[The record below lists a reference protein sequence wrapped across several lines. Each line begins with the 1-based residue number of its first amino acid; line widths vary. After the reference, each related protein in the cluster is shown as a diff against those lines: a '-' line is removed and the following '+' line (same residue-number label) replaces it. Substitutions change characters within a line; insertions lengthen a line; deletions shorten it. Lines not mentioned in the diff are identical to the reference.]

1 MKSLSKILL
10 FFLLQFSVKGL
21 NAQQLPLYSQY
32 IWNDYVINPAYT
44 GSLDYSPIR
53 LTYRKQ
59 WAGFN
64 GSPELFTAGGHT
76 RINNKISLG
85 GIVFKDATG
94 GAITQTGALI
104 NYCYRL
110 KLSTN
115 SNLAFA
121 LSGQVNQYT
130 FDNNKVQALMP
141 NDPALLGDVQKSLSP
156 DASFGMLF
164 QRGNKTKIGVSVNQL
179 FESRLSNLDNTNSE
193 NTLVRHFNVNASQ
206 LIQLDSN
213 FTLEPAIWIKKT
225 IASPFQADM
234 IGKLNYKNNFSAGIN
249 YRYNDA
255 IVGFFSFNIKNIFIG
270 YSYDASISAM
280 SSYSNGSHEI
290 ILGYNFMKK

>member
-1 MKSLSKILL
+1 MKSLFRLL
-10 FFLLQFSVKGL
+10 LTLLLQFFVNGI

-32 IWNDYVINPAYT
+32 MWNDYVINPAFT

-94 GAITQTGALI
+94 GAITQTGALL
-104 NYCYRL
+104 NYCYRF
-110 KLSTN
+110 KLNTN
-115 SNLAFA
+115 SLLAFA
-121 LSGQVNQYT
+121 LGGQFNQYT
-130 FDNNKVQALMP
+130 FENNKVQALLP

-164 QRGNKTKIGVSVNQL
+164 QRGNKTKIGISVNQL
-179 FESRLSNLDNTNSE
+179 FESRLSKLDNTTAE
-193 NTLVRHFNVNASQ
+193 NTLVRHFNFNASQ

-213 FTLEPAIWIKKT
+213 FTLEPTIWIKKT
-225 IASPFQADM
+225 IASPFQADV
-234 IGKLNYKNNFSAGIN
+234 IAKLNYKNNFSVGVN

-255 IVGFFSFNIKNIFIG
+255 VVGFFSFTIKNIFIG

-280 SSYSNGSHEI
+280 SSYSSGSHEI
-290 ILGYNFMKK
+290 IFGYNFSKN